1 MIAEDSKQI
10 KICDCC
16 LVALASMTCAKYD
29 LPYISIII
37 KGEENTKRINIEY
50 SEDKLFEE
58 ELLKVFKQVK

>member
-1 MIAEDSKQI
+1 MIAEDGKQI

-16 LVALASMTCAKYD
+16 LVGLASMTCAKYD

-37 KGEENTKRINIEY
+37 KGERNTEQINIEY